1 MVDALCCSR
10 VSVPTYK
17 TVRCQLGRQVSN
29 EQYQQFY
36 YVLVFVKMEK
46 TLGNNFEICELA
58 W

>member
-1 MVDALCCSR
+1 
-10 VSVPTYK
+10 VPTYK